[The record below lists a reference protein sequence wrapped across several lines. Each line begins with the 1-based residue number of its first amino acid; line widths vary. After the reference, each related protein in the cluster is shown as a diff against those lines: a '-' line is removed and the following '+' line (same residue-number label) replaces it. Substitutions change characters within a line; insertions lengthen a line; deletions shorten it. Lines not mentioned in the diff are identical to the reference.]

1 MTNEIYYLDFEPQ
14 VIDKNFWGTVTFE
27 NNDVVMQRVND
38 WVRKNYNREIINVET
53 MVLPKST
60 TPTNNI
66 NVSKLNMHSGIVHMI
81 QTIRIWYK

>member
-53 MVLPKST
+53 MILPKST
-60 TPTNNI
+60 NSSKNL
-66 NVSKLNMHSGIVHMI
+66 NVSKINMHSGIVHMI